1 MDIETLSNTAN
12 RLVFEKTGQHLST
25 LEKAV
30 LQGALEHQSYKALA
44 TTTYRSAKTLK
55 DIGAQL
61 WQKLATVLDT
71 PIKKSNVRA
80 ELERCIGRATSP
92 CSASHPRR
100 DWADAPEG
108 HAFYGRQAEL
118 ATLRHWILQDRC
130 RLVAIAGMRGIGKTG
145 LAVKLGMG
153 GVGKTDL
160 SLQLA
165 RGIQDEFDCV
175 IWRSLLNAPSV
186 HDILCDLIYF
196 LSNYQLNELPETLD
210 AKILL
215 LLKCLK
221 QQRCL
226 LVLDNV
232 ESILLGRQSSQP
244 AAAPSPLLSHAGRY
258 REGHGG
264 YGQLFQKIAE
274 VSHQSC
280 LLITSRESPKNLQT
294 VAATHEKVQFFQLQG
309 LDVKD
314 AKKIFCTHESQ
325 PDQEVLTEEIIR
337 FYDGNPL
344 ALNIIQKRIQSVF
357 NGNIADFIAQDNLF
371 FEDIN
376 ELLEWHFLRL
386 GKPEQEILYWL
397 AINREPTLVSELKAD
412 CVAFDIQERVADI
425 LEALQ
430 LRLPINTSS
439 SGFTL
444 QPVII
449 EYLTVRLIQQLY
461 REIHSESIDLLGRI
475 SLQKASAKTYVRET
489 QHRLIVVP
497 LIEQCLAKFGS
508 QVTVVAQLNG
518 LLQVIRQTA
527 DLCTGYAPANVLTL
541 LCALEVDLTGYD
553 FSGLSIRQAYL
564 QDVEL
569 RRVNFSYADL
579 STARFNQS
587 FGGIHSLAFC
597 PEGKLLAAGDSKGRI
612 HLLRRRDYQQV
623 GLLMGHVSNLWV
635 ASVAFAKSHPWLVSG
650 SFDKTIRLWDL
661 RSGECLKILE
671 GHSHWIWTVAISSD
685 DRFIASGGDDCEV
698 KIWDVNTGM
707 CLHSLSDH
715 DNWVWA
721 VAFSPDGKTLATGS
735 YDRTIRLWEVATGD
749 CLAVLDGHD
758 NSIWALSFSPDG
770 RFLASGS
777 LDYTVRL
784 WNLQNQR
791 CERVFAGHTKEVRAI
806 AFEPD
811 GTTIVS
817 GSFDGTLKRW
827 DITSGQ
833 CLATLTGHRVGI
845 RTVAVSPDGQ
855 AIASGDHDA
864 QSLRIWNPSSGHCL
878 QALRGYTNWVWA
890 VDIHPQRAL
899 IATGGLD
906 GLIRLWCL
914 ETGTCVRILR
924 GHDNWIWQ
932 VAFSHDGNTLVS
944 CGDDETI
951 RIWNLDSGTCLAI
964 LKGHRKGGV
973 WAIAFKPQENSLVS
987 AGQDGTLRFW
997 DLQTTEQLQV
1007 IQAHDNWV
1015 WSVNFTSQHDLLASC
1030 SDDGTIRLW
1039 DTLTYQ
1045 VRGTITASGSKILSL
1060 AWVESDFLV
1069 VSGHDD
1075 GMIRLWDVATQ
1086 QLVRVFSG
1094 HQGWVLSLA
1103 FNPDDKTLMS
1113 GAQDNTIRVWQ
1124 LNTGECLRVLTA
1136 HQGWVT
1142 SIALAGQNNLFVT
1155 GSADATVRIWDLGT
1169 QQCLRKIQLPL
1180 PYDGMNIS
1188 HATGLTA
1195 SQKANLQSLGA
1206 VLNHA

>member
-12 RLVFEKTGQHLST
+12 RLLFEKTGQHLST

-30 LQGALEHQSYKALA
+30 LQGALEHKPYKALA
-44 TTTYRSAKTLK
+44 ATTYRSARTLK
-55 DIGAQL
+55 DVGAQL
-61 WQKLATVLDT
+61 WQKLAIVLDT

-80 ELERCIGRATSP
+80 ELERCVSLTASP
-92 CSASHPRR
+92 LSSPQPRR

-108 HAFYGRQAEL
+108 NAFYGRQAEL
-118 ATLRHWILQDRC
+118 ATLRQWILQDRC
-130 RLVAIAGMRGIGKTG
+130 RLVAIVGMRGIGKTG
-145 LAVKLGMG
+145 LAVRLGMG

-175 IWRSLLNAPSV
+175 IWRSLLNAPTI
-186 HDILCDLIYF
+186 HDLLCDLIYF
-196 LSNYQLNELPETLD
+196 LSNHQPNELPETLD
-210 AKILL
+210 AKLL
-215 LLKCLK
+215 SLLKCLK

-232 ESILLGRQSSQP
+232 ESILLGSQSSQP
-244 AAAPSPLLSHAGRY
+244 AAAPSTLLSHAGRY
-258 REGHGG
+258 REGYDG

-294 VAATHEKVQFFQLQG
+294 VATTQEKVRFFQLQG
-309 LDVKD
+309 LDIKD
-314 AKKIFCTHESQ
+314 AKKIFCTNQSLLE
-325 PDQEVLTEEIIR
+325 QEVLSEKIIR

-344 ALNIIQKRIQSVF
+344 ALNIIQKRIRSVF
-357 NGNIADFIAQDNLF
+357 DGNIANFLAQDNLF

-376 ELLEWHFLRL
+376 ELLEWHFLRFDES
-386 GKPEQEILYWL
+386 EQEILYWL

-412 CVAFDIQERVADI
+412 CISFDIQERMADI

-449 EYLTVRLIQQLY
+449 EYLTVRLIQQLQQ
-461 REIHSESIDLLGRI
+461 EIQSGSIDLLGRI

-497 LIEQCLAKFGS
+497 LIERCLATFGS
-508 QVTVVAQLNG
+508 QVAVVAQLDR
-518 LLQVIRQTA
+518 LLPVIRQTS

-541 LCALEVDLTGYD
+541 LCALEIDLTGYD

-569 RRVNFSYADL
+569 RHVNFSYSDL
-579 STARFNQS
+579 STAKFNQS

-623 GLLMGHVSNLWV
+623 GLLAGHFANLWV

-661 RSGECLKILE
+661 QSGECLKILE
-671 GHSHWIWTVAISSD
+671 GHSHWIWAVAISPD
-685 DRFIASGGDDCEV
+685 DRFIASGGDDCQV
-698 KIWDVNTGM
+698 RIWDVNTGM
-707 CLHSLSDH
+707 CLHRLSDH

-735 YDRTIRLWEVATGD
+735 YDRTIRLWEVETGD
-749 CLAVLDGHD
+749 CLAVLEDHE
-758 NSIWALSFSPDG
+758 NSVWALSFSPDG

-784 WNLQNQR
+784 WNLQEQR
-791 CERVFAGHTKEVRAI
+791 CQQVFIGHTKEVRAI

-811 GTTIVS
+811 GAAIVS
-817 GSFDGTLKRW
+817 GSFDGTVKRW
-827 DITSGQ
+827 DIESGQ
-833 CLATLTGHRVGI
+833 CLDTLTGHRAGI

-855 AIASGDHDA
+855 TIASGDHDA
-864 QSLRIWNPSSGHCL
+864 QSLNIWSTSTGHCL
-878 QALRGYTNWVWA
+878 QALRGYTNWVWS
-890 VDIHPQRAL
+890 VDINPQRAL

-906 GLIRLWCL
+906 GLIRLWSL
-914 ETGTCVRILR
+914 ETGNCVRVLS
-924 GHDNWIWQ
+924 GHNNWIWQ
-932 VAFSHDGNTLVS
+932 VAFSPDGNTLAS
-944 CGDDETI
+944 CGDDETT
-951 RIWNLDSGTCLAI
+951 RIWNLDSGTCLAT

-997 DLQTTEQLQV
+997 DLKTTEQNQT
-1007 IQAHDNWV
+1007 IQAHDNWI
-1015 WSVNFTSQHDLLASC
+1015 WSVGFASQHHLLASC
-1030 SDDGTIRLW
+1030 SDDGTIKLW
-1039 DTLTYQ
+1039 DTLTAQ
-1045 VRGTITASGSKILSL
+1045 VRGTLTASGRKILSL
-1060 AWVESDFLV
+1060 TWIESDFLLA
-1069 VSGHDD
+1069 SGHDD
-1075 GMIRLWDVATQ
+1075 GMIRLWDMTTQ
-1086 QLVRVFSG
+1086 QLVRVFEG
-1094 HQGWVLSLA
+1094 HQGWIMSLA

-1142 SIALAGQNNLFVT
+1142 SIALADQNNLFVT
-1155 GSADATVRIWDLGT
+1155 GSTDETVRIWDLGT
-1169 QQCLRKIQLPL
+1169 QQCLRTIQLPL

-1188 HATGLTA
+1188 YATGLTD

-1206 VLNHA
+1206 VLNNV